1 MPPGGGGLESI
12 RSGVWPVIES
22 PLRVIS
28 VLFVPSRRI
37 LPFLFPTS
45 TAMTAPEQQP
55 PADYVRLFTD
65 GACSGNPGPGGW
77 AYILQHPA
85 SGQTREVSGAEPTTT
100 NNRMEMM
107 GAIEGLQ
114 SLKRP
119 CQVELVT
126 DSQYLAKGLTEWL
139 PRWKAQGW
147 RRKESGQLKPLQNED
162 LWRRLDELAGR
173 HRVNVV
179 HVLGHNGHPENERAD
194 KMAVAAYKA
203 LLAGRPAG

>member
-1 MPPGGGGLESI
+1 
-12 RSGVWPVIES
+12 
-22 PLRVIS
+22 
-28 VLFVPSRRI
+28 
-37 LPFLFPTS
+37 
-45 TAMTAPEQQP
+45 MTAPDQKAP
-55 PADYVRLFTD
+55 VDYVRLFTD

-85 SGQTREVSGAEPTTT
+85 SGQAREVSGAEPATT
-100 NNRMEMM
+100 NNRMELM

-147 RRKESGQLKPLQNED
+147 RRKESGGFKPVQNED
-162 LWRRLDELAGR
+162 LWRRLDELANH

-194 KMAVAAYKA
+194 RMAVAAYKA
-203 LLAGRPAG
+203 LLAGRPTG